1 MGGIHR
7 IQLINCFPQGTQ
19 FNVDYPLETTNRSQ
33 QQLIIMQTKKVK
45 AMTK

>member
-19 FNVDYPLETTNRSQ
+19 FNVDYPLETANRRK